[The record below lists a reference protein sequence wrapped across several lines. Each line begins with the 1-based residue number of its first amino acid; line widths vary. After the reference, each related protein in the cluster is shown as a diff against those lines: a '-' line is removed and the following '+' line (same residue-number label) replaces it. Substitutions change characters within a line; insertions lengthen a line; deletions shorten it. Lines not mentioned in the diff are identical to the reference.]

1 MALLFLYKLG
11 VVEQNYGVAAVS
23 RRNRFKN
30 LPDLVRFLFILF
42 WEWLANMDASFWN
55 WESFVGER
63 FLGDIILV
71 FETFM
76 LKWIILG
83 NPALWLPKDR
93 SRLSRRA
100 PSIPASGQGGNRKEK
115 FHPSARPSSKRLNI
129 RSLVLKLILIPYH
142 FHVFSRTS
150 IFTRIHTETQ

>member
-1 MALLFLYKLG
+1 M
-11 VVEQNYGVAAVS
+11 VEQNYAVAAVS
-23 RRNRFKN
+23 RRNRLNN
-30 LPDLVRFLFILF
+30 LPHLVGFLFILF
-42 WEWLANMDASFWN
+42 WEWLAKMNASFWN
-55 WESFVGER
+55 LEAFVGER

-83 NPALWLPKDR
+83 NPALWLPNDR

-129 RSLVLKLILIPYH
+129 RSPFLKLILIAYH
-142 FHVFSRTS
+142 FLSFLKHLYLQRLILKDSK
-150 IFTRIHTETQ
+150 IN